1 MSNNE
6 DNDSTIIAEAHSPPG
21 SLYSNS
27 PNSTEINIDPDQYQN
42 PYAKIDSQMSS
53 FQVNVTTDNRRW
65 EILYRPTKEL
75 LLHPFCRPL

>member
-27 PNSTEINIDPDQYQN
+27 PTEIDQYQN

-53 FQVNVTTDNRRW
+53 FQVNVTADNRRW
-65 EILYRPTKEL
+65 EILYRPTKES
-75 LLHPFCRPL
+75 LLH

>member
-27 PNSTEINIDPDQYQN
+27 QNTSEIIDPDQYQN

-53 FQVNVTTDNRRW
+53 FQVNVTADNRRW

>member
-6 DNDSTIIAEAHSPPG
+6 DNDSTIIAEAHSPSG
-21 SLYSNS
+21 SFYSNS
-27 PNSTEINIDPDQYQN
+27 PTEIDQYQN

-75 LLHPFCRPL
+75 LLH